1 MFSDN
6 SRQWLHSNLNIWER
20 QKIGNHKYL
29 NDREKKQLQSI
40 AKEIDP
46 VRHFTIYGCDK
57 CIHSL
62 IQFVFEAYDQDQ
74 ETIAS
79 EEIKPE
85 LIKLEDDSSAIQGIV
100 QDQPVED

>member
-6 SRQWLHSNLNIWER
+6 SIQWLKSNQNIWDR

-46 VRHFTIYGCDK
+46 VRYFTIYGCDK
-57 CIHSL
+57 CIQDL
-62 IQFVFEAYDQDQ
+62 IRFVFCEFEKEQ
-74 ETIAS
+74 S
-79 EEIKPE
+79 
-85 LIKLEDDSSAIQGIV
+85 KLEHDSSTIQGTV
-100 QDQPVED
+100 PAE